1 MGADST
7 RRAACTPTALAPSG
21 VPGPR
26 RATIVDMP
34 DTSATEPSD
43 RRVGLR
49 RLGVIAV
56 VVSFV
61 GIWGYVMYLTFF
73 EGRAEPR
80 DRMSDT
86 RFTAAA
92 EETCAE
98 SIPFFESLPFANEVD
113 TPAERADLLDE
124 ASDELEVMVT
134 RLEGLVPPS
143 DADEAVAVERWLDD
157 YRTFI
162 QDRREY
168 ADAQR
173 DPGSDRY
180 DQPFAVTDR
189 GGFQIDVLIDD
200 FALINDM
207 DSCETPDDVG

>member
-1 MGADST
+1 MSDSAPAPAE
-7 RRAACTPTALAPSG
+7 RR
-21 VPGPR
+21 R
-26 RATIVDMP
+26 
-34 DTSATEPSD
+34 
-43 RRVGLR
+43 GLR

-56 VVSFV
+56 IVSFV

-80 DRMSDT
+80 DRMGDT

-98 SIPFFESLPFANEVD
+98 SIPFFEALPFANEVGS
-113 TPAERADLLDE
+113 PAERGDLLDE

-134 RLEGLVPPS
+134 RLEGLVPPR
-143 DADEAVAVERWLDD
+143 DADEAAAVERWLDD

-173 DPGSDRY
+173 DPTNERY

-200 FALINDM
+200 FAGINDM
-207 DSCETPDDVG
+207 DSCATPDDVG

>member
-1 MGADST
+1 MHPDGTGTVWHGGA
-7 RRAACTPTALAPSG
+7 AAG
-21 VPGPR
+21 DHRV
-26 RATIVDMP
+26 VP
-34 DTSATEPSD
+34 DTAPTEPSD
-43 RRVGLR
+43 RRRGLR
-49 RLGVIAV
+49 RLAVLAV

-80 DRMSDT
+80 DRLGDT

-98 SIPFFESLPFANEVD
+98 SGAFFEGLPFANEVGS
-113 TPAERADLLDE
+113 PEERGDLLDE

-134 RLEGLVPPS
+134 RLEGLVPPR

-173 DPGSDRY
+173 DPSSDRY

-189 GGFQIDVLIDD
+189 GGFQIDVLLDD

>member
-1 MGADST
+1 VAVTDTEST
-7 RRAACTPTALAPSG
+7 
-21 VPGPR
+21 V
-26 RATIVDMP
+26 
-34 DTSATEPSD
+34 PSD
-43 RRVGLR
+43 ARRNLR
-49 RLGVIAV
+49 RIGVIAV

-61 GIWGYVMYLTFF
+61 GIWGYVMYLSFF

-80 DRMSDT
+80 DRMGDE

-98 SIPFFESLPFANEVD
+98 SSSVFASLPFANEVGS
-113 TPAERADLLDE
+113 PAERGDLLDE
-124 ASDELEVMVT
+124 GTDELEVMVT
-134 RLEGLVPPS
+134 RLEGLVPPR
-143 DADEAVAVERWLDD
+143 DADEAVAVERWLAD

-162 QDRREY
+162 QDRRAY

-173 DPGSDRY
+173 DPSSERY

-200 FALINDM
+200 FAGINDM
-207 DSCETPDDVG
+207 PSCETPDDVG

>member
-1 MGADST
+1 
-7 RRAACTPTALAPSG
+7 
-21 VPGPR
+21 
-26 RATIVDMP
+26 MP
-34 DTSATEPSD
+34 DIAPAEPSE
-43 RRVGLR
+43 RRRGLR
-49 RLGVIAV
+49 RLGVLV
-56 VVSFV
+56 VLVSFV

-80 DRMSDT
+80 DRLDDT

-98 SIPFFESLPFANEVD
+98 STAFFEGLPFASEVD
-113 TPAERADLLDE
+113 SPAERAELLDV
-124 ASDELEVMVT
+124 ATDELETMVT

-173 DPGSDRY
+173 DPSSDRY
-180 DQPFAVTDR
+180 DRPFAVTDR
-189 GGFQIDVLIDD
+189 GGFQIDVLLDD

>member
-1 MGADST
+1 MVVPDS
-7 RRAACTPTALAPSG
+7 
-21 VPGPR
+21 
-26 RATIVDMP
+26 
-34 DTSATEPSD
+34 SATEPSD
-43 RRVGLR
+43 RRMGLR

-80 DRMSDT
+80 DRMADT

-98 SIPFFESLPFANEVD
+98 SNDFFEQLPFANEVD
-113 TPAERADLLDE
+113 SPAERADLLDE
-124 ASDELEVMVT
+124 ATDELEVMVT
-134 RLEGLVPPS
+134 RLEGLVPPR

-157 YRTFI
+157 YRTFL

-173 DPGSDRY
+173 DPSSDRY

>member
-1 MGADST
+1 VVVTDTESTGPSET
-7 RRAACTPTALAPSG
+7 RRT
-21 VPGPR
+21 
-26 RATIVDMP
+26 
-34 DTSATEPSD
+34 
-43 RRVGLR
+43 LR

-56 VVSFV
+56 VASFV

-73 EGRAEPR
+73 EGRADLR
-80 DRMSDT
+80 DKMDDT

-98 SIPFFESLPFANEVD
+98 SAQVFADLPLASE
-113 TPAERADLLDE
+113 TRSPEERGDLLDRGT
-124 ASDELEVMVT
+124 DELERMVT
-134 RLEGLVPPS
+134 RLEGLVPPRE
-143 DADEAVAVERWLDD
+143 ADEATAVERWLAD
-157 YRTFI
+157 YRTFV

-173 DPGSDRY
+173 DPANDRY

-200 FALINDM
+200 FAGINDM
-207 DSCETPDDVG
+207 VSCETPDDVG

>member
-1 MGADST
+1 MSD
-7 RRAACTPTALAPSG
+7 TAPI
-21 VPGPR
+21 PP
-26 RATIVDMP
+26 
-34 DTSATEPSD
+34 D
-43 RRVGLR
+43 RRRSLR
-49 RLGVIAV
+49 RLGVLAV
-56 VVSFV
+56 VASFV

-80 DRMSDT
+80 DRLDDT

-98 SIPFFESLPFANEVD
+98 STAFFASLPFANEVGS
-113 TPAERADLLDE
+113 PQERAELLDE
-124 ASDELEVMVT
+124 ATDELEAMVT
-134 RLEGLVPPS
+134 RLEGLEPPR
-143 DADEAVAVERWLDD
+143 DADEAVAVERWLAD

-173 DPGSDRY
+173 DPSHDRY

-189 GGFQIDVLIDD
+189 GGFQIDVLLDD
-200 FALINDM
+200 FAIVNDM